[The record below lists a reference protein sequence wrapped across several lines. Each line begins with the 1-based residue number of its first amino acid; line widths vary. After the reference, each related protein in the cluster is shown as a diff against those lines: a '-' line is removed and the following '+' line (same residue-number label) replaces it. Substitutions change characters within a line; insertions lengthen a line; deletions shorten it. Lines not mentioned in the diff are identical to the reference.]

1 MLKSFASFTRM
12 VFFKSIA
19 TDKVFFTVPFF
30 FTFHFLSAVLLWDC
44 NISICRWMAVSGL
57 VTTSVTSVTDSIALV
72 TFPFTNFWMPALQ
85 GGVEVLDMLEKPT
98 GESYLDEIA
107 PTLLFAILE
116 RTRRERCQFGT
127 SKGGAHPPALLL
139 LLLILFLLVIQC
151 RKMKQVKQVQ
161 EVKQVREV
169 KQVKQEGKQVQVKV
183 ARKKCKWKPRGRNE
197 TSKKIETSE
206 TRPPKSHVKVKW
218 KKRKESSETTAGKVR
233 RKKCT

>member
-1 MLKSFASFTRM
+1 
-12 VFFKSIA
+12 
-19 TDKVFFTVPFF
+19 
-30 FTFHFLSAVLLWDC
+30 
-44 NISICRWMAVSGL
+44 
-57 VTTSVTSVTDSIALV
+57 
-72 TFPFTNFWMPALQ
+72 
-85 GGVEVLDMLEKPT
+85 
-98 GESYLDEIA
+98 
-107 PTLLFAILE
+107 
-116 RTRRERCQFGT
+116 
-127 SKGGAHPPALLL
+127 
-139 LLLILFLLVIQC
+139 
-151 RKMKQVKQVQ
+151 MKQVKQLQ